1 MTKQELF
8 LKTIFCC
15 MACDGDIAPEEV
27 ELVKELTTQ
36 ADVLAGLDTQMLLD
50 KWISQINSGGAIFL
64 RGFLKELSELE
75 LTTDEQMTIID
86 LAIQTIEADNR
97 IEYSEIKFFKKIR
110 FRLPVS
116 DEEILERHPDK
127 EDWLLPD
134 IIEVDDPVWDN
145 ICFAEIKLET
155 NDKQ

>member
-1 MTKQELF
+1 MTKQELY

-36 ADVLAGLDTQMLLD
+36 ADVLAGLDTQTLLD
-50 KWISQINSGGAIFL
+50 KWIGQINNGGAIFL
-64 RGFLKELSELE
+64 RGFLKELSEQE

-110 FRLPVS
+110 FRLSVS

-145 ICFAEIKLET
+145 IRFAEIKLEES
-155 NDKQ
+155 NEQ

>member
-36 ADVLAGLDTQMLLD
+36 ADVLAGLDTQTLLD
-50 KWISQINSGGAIFL
+50 KWIDQINNGGAIFL
-64 RGFLKELSELE
+64 KGFLKELSEQE
-75 LTTDEQMTIID
+75 LTTDEQLTIIS
-86 LAIQTIEADNR
+86 LAIQTIEADSR

-134 IIEVDDPVWDN
+134 IIEVDDPVWEN